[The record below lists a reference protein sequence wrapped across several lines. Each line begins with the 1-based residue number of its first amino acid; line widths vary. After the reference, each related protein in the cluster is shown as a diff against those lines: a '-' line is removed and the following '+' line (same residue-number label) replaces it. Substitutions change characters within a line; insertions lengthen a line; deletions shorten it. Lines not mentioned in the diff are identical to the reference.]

1 MLKMIC
7 PSCSGNGY
15 LGSSVEPEK
24 QKDCIDC
31 NNQGE
36 VEINEKNLDLLKNG
50 HPMKG
55 KQ

>member
-7 PSCSGNGY
+7 PNCQGNGY
-15 LGSSVEPEK
+15 VGSAKEPKE
-24 QKDCIDC
+24 QRDCFVC

-36 VEINEKNLDLLKNG
+36 VEINEENLDLLKNG

-55 KQ
+55 